1 MNYTPNFIL
10 HTSTP
15 YNNHTYRRSSDK
27 WWSLIAANES
37 PLIKLKR
44 PEEVVVGA
52 QEDEGSTVDCFV
64 CLFGSDLREE
74 NKKMVKEGDR
84 LNFLLSLRDL

>member
-1 MNYTPNFIL
+1 MNYSPTSIL

-15 YNNHTYRRSSDK
+15 YNTHTHRCSSDK
-27 WWSLIAANES
+27 WRWLIAANES

-44 PEEVVVGA
+44 PEEVVVGV
-52 QEDEGSTVDCFV
+52 QKEEGSTEDCLV
-64 CLFGSDLREE
+64 CLSGSQLREE
-74 NKKMVKEGDR
+74 NKRMVKVGDR